1 MSAASARGP
10 LLAVLV
16 LLLALLVGGVVGVA
30 MDRRLLLPHAFEH
43 RRGQRGMHPPRDREF
58 RDRFARELGLSS
70 EQQLRIDSIMDRR
83 GRELRAIRAGV
94 QPQVDSVITRT
105 RRQLDSVLTPD
116 QRKKAEDIRRRMPH
130 PPGPPMEEPG
140 RPGGNPLGPPP
151 EGPPDR

>member
-43 RRGQRGMHPPRDREF
+43 RRGRGMHPPRDREF

-130 PPGPPMEEPG
+130 PPGPPPEEPG
-140 RPGGNPLGPPP
+140 PPGAGPPGPPP